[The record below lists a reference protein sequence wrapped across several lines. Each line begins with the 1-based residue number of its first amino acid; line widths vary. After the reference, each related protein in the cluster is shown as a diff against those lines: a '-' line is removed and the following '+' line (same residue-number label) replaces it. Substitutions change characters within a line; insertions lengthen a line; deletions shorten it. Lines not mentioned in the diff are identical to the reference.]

1 MNLFKNLSI
10 SKKLLIILLLVS
22 ILPLFIITCGFYTL
36 VKTRLTEQTKHILK
50 VQAEDVAVAINRYT
64 NYKFKHLYK
73 IADMPQLI
81 YVLRNVEHQPHIP
94 DRIISSLQTQLR
106 IDPDFLSF
114 SVMDAKGNVLLST
127 GDIVNIN
134 FVNRL
139 FFSEAIK
146 GERYVSAPS
155 VDEGKPSIYFSIPIR
170 CEGKVVGVLAAQC
183 KAEELWELIKTE
195 NGRVGQ
201 GNLVILSNSDGVRIA
216 HSTNKDLIFKSWATL
231 TPEVREQILKEERY
245 GSDIKEISSTDKPEV
260 MNVVTK
266 ASPQQ
271 YFWHELDIG
280 TVTYHSALKVMD
292 NGWRIIS
299 TIPESTFLVPVR
311 TGIFHIGIISAIIA
325 CVVIV
330 ASIVIGR
337 LSTKRIQIF
346 ASISKEIAR
355 GNFTN
360 EVPFTDGDEIGQLG
374 KAFNIMV
381 TSVRRKVE
389 QLKYLN
395 DVAVDIH
402 SHIEIGH
409 LLQDIINISRRVVSA
424 EMGVLTI
431 LDKDLKKIKYFKVS
445 IPNLSEPCE
454 IHDLP
459 KGKGLLL
466 SAVARKGKM
475 LRLNNIMEDPRS
487 IGLPPNQPQIR
498 TLLGV
503 PLVISDGI
511 MCGEIFLA
519 NKANNEQFT
528 LEDEEI
534 LLTITY
540 QASVAIEN
548 ARLYEQVQLLA
559 ITDGL
564 TGLINH
570 KEFHKKLDES
580 IEVLKRYNY
589 TISLLMIDIDHFKQ
603 FNDTYGHQVG
613 DQVLRIVAD
622 VIKLQIRVV
631 DICARYG
638 GEEFAVI
645 LRDSVTS
652 QPLMLAERIR
662 STVYAYPFKH
672 DGVRS
677 QLSVSIGVACFP
689 ADADNAEDLIKNA
702 DEALYTAKRTGRN
715 KVCFYTKLNSQ
726 EKPDS

>member
-50 VQAEDVAVAINRYT
+50 VQSEDVAVAINRYT

-81 YVLRNVEHQPHIP
+81 YVLRNVEHRPHIP

-114 SVMDAKGNVLLST
+114 SVMDAKGNVVLST

-134 FVNRL
+134 FGNRL

-155 VDEGKPSIYFSIPIR
+155 LDEGKPSIYFSIPMR

-266 ASPQQ
+266 ESPQQ

-299 TIPESTFLVPVR
+299 TIPESTFLVPVS

-346 ASISKEIAR
+346 ASISKEIAG

-381 TSVRRKVE
+381 TSIRRKIE

-570 KEFHKKLDES
+570 REFHKKLDES

-652 QPLMLAERIR
+652 QPLILAERIR

-672 DGVRS
+672 DGVIS

-715 KVCFYTKLNSQ
+715 KICFYTKLNSQ
-726 EKPDS
+726 EKPNS